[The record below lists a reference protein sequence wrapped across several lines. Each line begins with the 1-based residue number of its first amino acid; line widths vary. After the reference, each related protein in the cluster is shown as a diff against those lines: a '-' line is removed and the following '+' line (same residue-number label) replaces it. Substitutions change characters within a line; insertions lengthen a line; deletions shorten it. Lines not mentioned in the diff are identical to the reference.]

1 MTSHFWQNKLLN
13 LLLTFVG
20 VFLFLNQAAKAQT
33 QPALDDIQQIVALV
47 NDDVITL
54 YDLKQRSLLM
64 MLSSRENLVTQEAQ
78 RALQSRAMDALIDD
92 KLKMQEAI
100 EYESN
105 VEETV
110 LDQAYSNYATQF
122 NLSPEDLEEQLRLSG
137 VIKPSLIAQING
149 TLSWQ
154 RVVQGLLEPQ
164 VNITDD
170 EVFNSIETLEKN
182 KGKDE
187 YRISEIFLLTTD
199 NEKRAEALTTANA
212 IYEQLTQNVPF
223 SAMAQQFSQS
233 STAAVGGDMG
243 WVFEGELPSEVK
255 DKIITM
261 QRDEISEPVQTTDGI
276 YILQVTDKRKILT
289 VTEDDTIISTKFILF
304 EKPEDSP
311 ETTDEYLANINQ
323 TITSNADSLDFCE
336 VNEDVLKSIGGAA
349 SGDMGDVEAG
359 RFKGDVK
366 GEVLALEVGKAT
378 KLYEDEDVYRAYIV
392 CGKRIPEVNLPDFD
406 TVLASMTSTRLQ
418 LFARR
423 HLRDLRRD
431 AIIDYK

>member
-1 MTSHFWQNKLLN
+1 MHLWQNKLLN

-20 VFLFLNQAAKAQT
+20 IFLFLNQAAKAQT

-47 NDDVITL
+47 NDEVITL

-64 MLSSRENLVTQEAQ
+64 MLSSRQSLVSEEER
-78 RALQSRAMDALIDD
+78 RALQSQAMDALIDD

-100 EYESN
+100 EYDSN
-105 VEETV
+105 VEQAV
-110 LDQAYSNYATQF
+110 LDEAYQNYARQF
-122 NLSPEDLEEQLRLSG
+122 NLTPEDLEEQLKLSG

-182 KGKDE
+182 KGNDE
-187 YRISEIFLLTTD
+187 YRVSEIFMLTTD
-199 NEKRAEALTTANA
+199 SESRAETLTTANA
-212 IYEQLTQNVPF
+212 IHEQLTKGVQF

-243 WVFEGELPSEVK
+243 WVFESDLPSEVK
-255 DKIITM
+255 DKILTM
-261 QRDEISEPVQTTDGI
+261 QRNEVSEPVQTDDGI
-276 YILQVTDKRKILT
+276 YILKVTDKRKILT
-289 VTEDDTIISTKFILF
+289 VTEDDTLINVKFMLF
-304 EKPEDSP
+304 EKDDTSTENS
-311 ETTDEYLANINQ
+311 DEYLTNINQ
-323 TITSNADSLDFCE
+323 NIASNIDNLDFCE
-336 VNEDVLKSIGGAA
+336 ANEDVLKSLGGTAT
-349 SGDMGDVEAG
+349 GDMGEVAAS
-359 RFKGDVK
+359 RFTEDVK
-366 GEVLALEVGKAT
+366 KEVLSLEIGGAT
-378 KLYEDEDVYRAYIV
+378 KLYEDDDAFRSYVV

-431 AIIDYK
+431 AIIDYR

>member
-1 MTSHFWQNKLLN
+1 MTMHFWQIKILN
-13 LLLTFVG
+13 LLLTSVG
-20 VFLFLNQAAKAQT
+20 IFLFLNQAVKAQT
-33 QPALDDIQQIVALV
+33 QPALDDVQQIVALV

-54 YDLKQRSLLM
+54 YDLKQSSLLM
-64 MLSSRENLVTQEAQ
+64 MLSSRTRLVTAEEQ
-78 RALQSRAMDALIDD
+78 RALQSQAMDALIDD
-92 KLKMQEAI
+92 KLKLQEAV

-105 VEETV
+105 VEQAV
-110 LDQAYSNYATQF
+110 LDEAYQNYARQF
-122 NLSPEDLEEQLRLSG
+122 NLTPEDLEEQLKLSG
-137 VIKPSLIAQING
+137 VIKPSLMAQING

-187 YRISEIFLLTTD
+187 YRVSEIFMLTTD
-199 NEKRAEALTTANA
+199 NDNKTETLTTANA
-212 IYEQLTQNVPF
+212 VYEQLTKDVPF

-255 DKIITM
+255 DKILTM
-261 QRDEISEPVQTTDGI
+261 ELSEISEPVQTDDGV
-276 YILQVTDKRKILT
+276 YILQVTNKRKILT
-289 VTEDDTIISTKFILF
+289 VTEEDTLLDVKSFLF
-304 EKPEDSP
+304 EK
-311 ETTDEYLANINQ
+311 TDELNENITNINQ
-323 TITSNADSLDFCE
+323 NITSNIDNIDFCE
-336 VNEDVLKSIGGAA
+336 ANENILNNFGSTEVGEMGELAISRF
-349 SGDMGDVEAG
+349 SGDLKNEISS
-359 RFKGDVK
+359 
-366 GEVLALEVGKAT
+366 LEVGSAT
-378 KLYEDEDVYRAYIV
+378 KLYEDTDVYRSYVV
-392 CGKRIPEVNLPDFD
+392 CGKRVPEVTLPDFD

-431 AIIDYK
+431 AIIDYR